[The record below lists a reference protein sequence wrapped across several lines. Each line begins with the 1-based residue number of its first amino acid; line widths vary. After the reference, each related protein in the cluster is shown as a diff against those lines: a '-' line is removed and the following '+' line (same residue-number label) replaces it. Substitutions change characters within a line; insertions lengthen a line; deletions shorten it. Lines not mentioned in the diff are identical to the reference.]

1 MYKLLFNFVAG
12 DISMII
18 PEYVLMNHDIHGQ
31 CVSDVSPSHFWI
43 RARDVH
49 GHRCNFKI
57 LKQPSYI
64 GQGTNTPNFVIKN
77 VTETCQYTCGYRGST
92 VTKQV
97 IVTGIAICI
106 AYRIYMV

>member
-1 MYKLLFNFVAG
+1 MLFKFVAG
-12 DISMII
+12 DISMIM
-18 PEYVLMNHDIHGQ
+18 PEYVLMNDDIHGQ
-31 CVSDVSPSHFWI
+31 CVSDVFPCFWI

-49 GHRCNFKI
+49 GHRCNFEI
-57 LKQPSYI
+57 SKQQRDI
-64 GQGTNTPNFVIKN
+64 KQGTNTLHCTEFVIKN
-77 VTETCQYTCGYRGST
+77 VTATCQYTCGYREST